1 MLPSP
6 GLYDFAAS
14 ELPKISLCHATLLCA
29 LPAITLSWTQVG
41 DYGGKYVTLAGV
53 CHGVQESSHD
63 RSTNSAVTVIVCMFC
78 FVKTV
83 SVQCLQYV
91 LFFCMLI
98 CSAVV
103 FLRVHVNL
111 NACL

>member
-41 DYGGKYVTLAGV
+41 DYGGKYATRAGV
-53 CHGVQESSHD
+53 CHGVRESGHD
-63 RSTNSAVTVIVCMFC
+63 HSTNSVVTVIVCMFC

-91 LFFCMLI
+91 QLFCMLI
-98 CSAVV
+98 CSAMV
-103 FLRVHVNL
+103 FLRVHVNSNGRL
-111 NACL
+111 